1 MLETTKQ
8 DKEIPKWIE
17 TSICMA
23 NMLTALDNGVKG
35 GKWFSLIYRLYLNTY
50 FAELGLFTAHKA
62 WVLACQSR

>member
-17 TSICMA
+17 TSIWTG
-23 NMLTALDNGVKG
+23 NMLTALGNGVKG
-35 GKWFSLIYRLYLNTY
+35 GKWFSLIYRLYRNIY
-50 FAELGLFTAHKA
+50 FAELGLFTSHEA